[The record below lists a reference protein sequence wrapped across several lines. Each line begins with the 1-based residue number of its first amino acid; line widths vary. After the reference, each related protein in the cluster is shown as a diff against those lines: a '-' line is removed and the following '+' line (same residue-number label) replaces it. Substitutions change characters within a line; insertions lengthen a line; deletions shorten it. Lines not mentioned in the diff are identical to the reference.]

1 MISRIWHGWTTRENA
16 DKYESLLRADI
27 LPGIHRI
34 RGYTGAYL
42 LRRDAANNEVEFLTM
57 TQFTDIRA
65 VIEFA
70 GPDYE
75 RAVIAPGA
83 GKLLSHYDART
94 AHYNTLLTPTDV
106 RALAART
113 SGRHKV
119 L

>member
-1 MISRIWHGWTTRENA
+1 MISRIWHGWTTREDA

-27 LPGIHRI
+27 LPGIQRI

-42 LRRDAANNEVEFLTM
+42 LRRDAANNEVEFVTM
-57 TQFTDIRA
+57 TQFTDMRA

-83 GKLLSHYDART
+83 GHLLSHYDART
-94 AHYNTLLTPTDV
+94 AHYNTLMTPSDGK
-106 RALAART
+106 ALAART

>member
-1 MISRIWHGWTTRENA
+1 MISRIWHGWTTSENA
-16 DKYESLLRADI
+16 DKYELLLRADI

-34 RGYTGAYL
+34 SGYTGAYL

-70 GPDYE
+70 GSDYE

-83 GKLLSHYDART
+83 GKLLSHYDARS
-94 AHYNTLLTPTDV
+94 AHYDTLLTPSDV
-106 RALAART
+106 RALAARM
-113 SGRHKV
+113 SGRHRV